1 MSAGAKVVV
10 MKLSDIP
17 TVHDVAD
24 FTGAGN
30 YSAHSISR
38 LYFSLLGLAG
48 LSLPEV
54 AKYVVFSCNNSPGVA
69 RHNNTKE
76 VCQVKR
82 TGAEKTTG
90 EMLKNQIT
98 TFLGK
103 LQTPEAAAERVGK
116 TMFYIIATTAHKNG
130 LMPSTFTLAVG
141 LELLKRKT
149 IPNLKIGGYSLT
161 AVNIVALTL
170 LTEGMKGQPTAM
182 AVVKAAS
189 RIEGLDE
196 AGFNKWSEGV
206 YDQYMASRTA
216 SPAETLRM
224 KVVYNPKLNELTDQ
238 EIASKVAMVSEKCG
252 DAVAMI
258 SWDRSAP
265 TTKFSL
271 DGLS

>member
-1 MSAGAKVVV
+1 MATGAKVAVV
-10 MKLSDIP
+10 RLSDIP
-17 TVHDVAD
+17 AVQDVAD

-30 YSAHSISR
+30 YSAQSITR
-38 LYFSLLGLAG
+38 LYFSLLNIAG
-48 LSLPEV
+48 LSLPDV

-76 VCQVKR
+76 VCQVMR

-90 EMLKNQIT
+90 DMLKNQIT

-103 LQTPEAAAERVGK
+103 LQIVEAVADRVGK

-141 LELLKRKT
+141 LELLRRKT

-161 AVNIVALTL
+161 TVNIVSLSV

-189 RIEGLDE
+189 RLEGFDE
-196 AGFNKWSEGV
+196 AHFNKWSDGV
-206 YDQYMASRTA
+206 YDQYMASRAT
-216 SPAETLRM
+216 SPADTLRL
-224 KVVYNPKLNELTDQ
+224 KVVYNTKLNELTDQ
-238 EIASKVAMVSEKCG
+238 EIASKVAMVSEKC
-252 DAVAMI
+252 DAAVAMI
-258 SWDRSAP
+258 NWDRSTPA
-265 TTKFSL
+265 TKFSL
-271 DGLS
+271 EGLS